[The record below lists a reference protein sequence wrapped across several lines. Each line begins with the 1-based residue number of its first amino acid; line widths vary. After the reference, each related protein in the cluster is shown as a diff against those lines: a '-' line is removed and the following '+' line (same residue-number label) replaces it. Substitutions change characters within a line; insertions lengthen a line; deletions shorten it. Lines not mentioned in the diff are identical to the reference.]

1 MVAPV
6 LTTAD
11 RAAAGL
17 LGAVVGA
24 QLGLDPVADADAPH
38 GMRLAPAPPDSPWPA
53 AGAVAVEAARAF
65 TGARPDLQAFAMGL
79 AAWDTRD
86 GRGASEALHHAL
98 QALHHHGVPPEHA
111 PVAIAE
117 PLLAG
122 LAIGV
127 VARHSARNIAS
138 AATHTAALLA
148 PRPEVLQATTAY
160 AVVAAH
166 LASGHGDPI
175 PEVIA
180 ALKADQAPAELLA
193 IPRRVP
199 VTRPAQLA
207 EQLAAQTVPAWVALE
222 AALWLADREPIAARG
237 AALIAGLPLP
247 PLLRSVA
254 CAGALALGG
263 LRDGAAAIPALWRE
277 EIPMPDAVQ
286 LLGRRL
292 APA

>member
-1 MVAPV
+1 MAPV

-24 QLGLDPVADADAPH
+24 QLGLDPVPDADAPH
-38 GMRLAPAPPDSPWPA
+38 GVRLAPAPPDSPWPA

-65 TGARPDLQAFAMGL
+65 TGARPDLQAFARGL

-86 GRGASEALHHAL
+86 GRGASDGLHEAL
-98 QALHHHGVPPEHA
+98 QMLHHHGVPVDHA
-111 PVAIAE
+111 HEAIAE
-117 PLLAG
+117 PMLVG

-148 PRPEVLQATTAY
+148 PRADVLQATTAY

-166 LASGHGDPI
+166 FASGHGDAI
-175 PEVIA
+175 PEVIE
-180 ALKADQAPAELLA
+180 ALKADGAPAELLA

-199 VTRPAQLA
+199 VTRP
-207 EQLAAQTVPAWVALE
+207 EQLAAHLAAQPVPAWVALE
-222 AALWLADREPIAARG
+222 AALWLADRQPIAARG
-237 AALIAGLPLP
+237 AALVAGLALP
-247 PLLRSVA
+247 PAIRSVA
-254 CAGALALGG
+254 CAAALALGG